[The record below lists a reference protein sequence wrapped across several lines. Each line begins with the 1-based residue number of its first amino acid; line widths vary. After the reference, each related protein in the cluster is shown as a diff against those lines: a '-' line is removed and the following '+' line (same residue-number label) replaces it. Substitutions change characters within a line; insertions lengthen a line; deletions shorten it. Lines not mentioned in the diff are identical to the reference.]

1 MDIFAE
7 RTILSVSRLTV
18 LLKELLEE
26 NFQQVWVEGE
36 LSNLSRPASG
46 HIYFTLKDSG
56 AMVRCVMFRSNAK
69 ALKFRLEE
77 GMLLT
82 LRGRLSVYDQRGEYQ
97 IICEHLE
104 PQGAGALQLAFMQLK
119 ERLAAEGL
127 FDASRKRPLPV
138 LPRRIGIVTSST
150 GAAIHDI
157 LNVLG
162 RRFAALEL
170 LIYPVHV
177 QGSSAAQEIAQAID
191 DLNRLKAADVLI
203 VGRGGGS
210 LEDLW
215 AFNEETVARA
225 IHRSSIPVISAI
237 GHETDWTIADF
248 TADLRAPTP
257 SAAAEMV
264 CASNDELSRQ
274 VSDLRHRLRQ
284 CISGHLHLATR
295 NLHGLNRALHDPSL
309 LLGHLGQRLDDLSQR
324 LDRGVRYHVRQYRD
338 HAGRLE
344 QQLSGHHP
352 GLTISRLR
360 QELLVLSERAEHRV
374 MTGLERQGRT
384 LGETAAR
391 LDSLSPLRTLSR
403 GYAVAERVADGSVVR
418 NSGTLIAGEL
428 LRLRLHQGMA
438 LCRVEQQQTATDP
451 LA

>member
-1 MDIFAE
+1 MDLFAE
-7 RTILSVSRLTV
+7 RTILSVSRLTS
-18 LLKELLEE
+18 LLKDLLEE

-36 LSNLSRPASG
+36 LSNLSQPASG
-46 HIYFTLKDSG
+46 HLYFTLKDSG

-77 GMLLT
+77 GMVLI
-82 LRGRLSVYDQRGEYQ
+82 LRGRLSVYDQRGDFQ
-97 IICEHLE
+97 IICEYLE

-119 ERLAAEGL
+119 ERLATEGL
-127 FDASRKRPLPV
+127 FDEARKRPLPL
-138 LPRRIGIVTSST
+138 LPRRVGIVTSST

-177 QGSSAAQEIAQAID
+177 QGNGAAEEIAQAID
-191 DLNRLKAADVLI
+191 DFNRLQAADVLI

-215 AFNEETVARA
+215 AFNEEAVARA
-225 IHRSSIPVISAI
+225 IHRSSIPVISAV

-264 CASNDELSRQ
+264 CTSSEELSRQ
-274 VSDLRHRLRQ
+274 VSDLNHRLKQ
-284 CISGHLHLATR
+284 AIQKQLQLANR
-295 NLHGLNRALHDPSL
+295 NLQGLSRALHDPSL

-324 LDRGVRYHVRQYRD
+324 LDMGIKNRLQRCREQ
-338 HAGRLE
+338 AERLE
-344 QQLSGHHP
+344 QQLDRYHP
-352 GLTISRLR
+352 RLTINQLR
-360 QELLVLSERAEHRV
+360 QELLLLSERAERRMV
-374 MTGLERQGRT
+374 ANMERHGRA
-384 LGETAAR
+384 LGEMTAR
-391 LDSLSPLRTLSR
+391 LDTLSPLRTLSR
-403 GYAVAERVADGSVVR
+403 GYAVAERMKDGTVVR
-418 NSGTLIAGEL
+418 DAGMLAIGEL
-428 LRLRLHQGMA
+428 LRLRLHQGTA
-438 LCRVEQQQTATDP
+438 LCRVENRQTATDP
-451 LA
+451 QV

>member
-1 MDIFAE
+1 MDLFAE
-7 RTILSVSRLTV
+7 RTILSVSRLTS
-18 LLKELLEE
+18 LLKDILEE

-36 LSNLSRPASG
+36 LSNLSQPASG
-46 HIYFTLKDSG
+46 HLYFTLKDSS

-69 ALKFRLEE
+69 ALRFRLEE
-77 GMLLT
+77 GMVLI

-97 IICEHLE
+97 IVCEYLE
-104 PQGAGALQLAFMQLK
+104 PRGAGALQLAFMQLK

-127 FDASRKRPLPV
+127 FEESRKRQLPL
-138 LPRRIGIVTSST
+138 LPRRVGIVTSST

-215 AFNEETVARA
+215 AFNEEPVARA
-225 IHRSSIPVISAI
+225 IHRSSIPVISAV

-264 CASNDELSRQ
+264 CASSEELSRQ
-274 VSDLRHRLRQ
+274 VSDLQHRLRQ
-284 CISGHLHLATR
+284 SIRGYLHLATR
-295 NLHGLNRALHDPSL
+295 NLQGLNRALHDPSL
-309 LLGHLGQRLDDLSQR
+309 LLGHMGQRLDDLSQR
-324 LDRGVRYHVRQYRD
+324 LDLGIRHHVRQCRD
-338 HAGRLE
+338 YAGRLE
-344 QQLSGHHP
+344 QQLAGHHP
-352 GLTISRLR
+352 ELTIKRLR
-360 QELLVLSERAEHRV
+360 QELILVSERVEQRITAS
-374 MTGLERQGRT
+374 LERQGRS
-384 LGETAAR
+384 LGEATAR
-391 LDSLSPLRTLSR
+391 LDTLSPLRTLSR
-403 GYAVAERVADGSVVR
+403 GYAVAERLADGSVVR
-418 NSGTLIAGEL
+418 NAGSLIAGEL
-428 LRLRLHQGMA
+428 LRLRLHQGTA
-438 LCRVEQQQTATDP
+438 LCRVENRQPATDP
-451 LA
+451 QA